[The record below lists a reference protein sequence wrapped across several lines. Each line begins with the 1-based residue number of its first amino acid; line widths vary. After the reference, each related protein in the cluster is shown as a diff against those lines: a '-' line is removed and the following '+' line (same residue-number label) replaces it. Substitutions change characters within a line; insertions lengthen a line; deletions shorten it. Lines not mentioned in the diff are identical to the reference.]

1 MYEINRVRKDFPVLE
16 RKVHGRRLACLDSVA
31 ISQEPQAVVVRR
43 LKTARGHLAGIQRM
57 VAGHDCREVMRQL
70 AAVEGLVKAARESL
84 LRGQLEALIKQD
96 VTAGDHDRVSRD
108 LLALMRFAL
117 P

>member
-1 MYEINRVRKDFPVLE
+1 
-16 RKVHGRRLACLDSVA
+16 
-31 ISQEPQAVVVRR
+31 
-43 LKTARGHLAGIQRM
+43 M

-84 LRGQLEALIKQD
+84 LRGQLEVIIKQD
-96 VTAGDHDRVSRD
+96 VTAGGDHDRVSRD